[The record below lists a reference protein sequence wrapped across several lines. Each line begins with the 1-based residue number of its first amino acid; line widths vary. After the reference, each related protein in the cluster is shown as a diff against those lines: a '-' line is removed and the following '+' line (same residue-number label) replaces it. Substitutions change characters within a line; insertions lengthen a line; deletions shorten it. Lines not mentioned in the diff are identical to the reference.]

1 MRFTVTAQ
9 RQRLSLL
16 GLRLRRPPI
25 KRSCPLLRFVLFHR
39 SSSSAGLNWTT
50 TQRSGVTMERF
61 VVVPLVVDGA
71 QFTASTIDG
80 DFYVVRDCEA
90 MIVATFRN
98 CAPDGRTPLGLAGI
112 RVAAEQAVREQWRE
126 PRLYKLI

>member
-1 MRFTVTAQ
+1 
-9 RQRLSLL
+9 
-16 GLRLRRPPI
+16 
-25 KRSCPLLRFVLFHR
+25 
-39 SSSSAGLNWTT
+39 
-50 TQRSGVTMERF
+50 MERF